1 MLIETEREGQM
12 SGQVKGSDHMSQA
25 VAAIACFEAYRLG
38 SRHMECTLSHGH
50 TLIQCMYKNN
60 HISTCFSVAPSAI
73 FDYLQ
78 ELKVLHTQ
86 EMIHWQYCTSGMFLV
101 LQVYFVMHP
110 S

>member
-1 MLIETEREGQM
+1 MLLRR
-12 SGQVKGSDHMSQA
+12 A
-25 VAAIACFEAYRLG
+25 
-38 SRHMECTLSHGH
+38 
-50 TLIQCMYKNN
+50 
-60 HISTCFSVAPSAI
+60 FSY